1 MNGFKDSLFVG
12 AVPAEPSV
20 ADDMVGRYET
30 EMAGIYRLVGIIGQY
45 PIVVLL
51 EKGGVQRVSPV
62 FPWDDQHVFL
72 HLFPDKMTVYGVGQ
86 FLPQLIFLESR
97 EAEHTAEILLSEIP
111 EWDI

>member
-51 EKGGVQRVSPV
+51 EKKKLVSRPSKYN
-62 FPWDDQHVFL
+62 FPSR
-72 HLFPDKMTVYGVGQ
+72 KEA
-86 FLPQLIFLESR
+86 LPSVSR
-97 EAEHTAEILLSEIP
+97 MMISLQAVSEAASSG
-111 EWDI
+111 

>member
-45 PIVVLL
+45 PIVVLS
-51 EKGGVQRVSPV
+51 EKEEI
-62 FPWDDQHVFL
+62 
-72 HLFPDKMTVYGVGQ
+72 KMCIRDSIRY
-86 FLPQLIFLESR
+86 
-97 EAEHTAEILLSEIP
+97 
-111 EWDI
+111 DIKYRAHSG

>member
-51 EKGGVQRVSPV
+51 EKEEISP
-62 FPWDDQHVFL
+62 
-72 HLFPDKMTVYGVGQ
+72 
-86 FLPQLIFLESR
+86 
-97 EAEHTAEILLSEIP
+97 
-111 EWDI
+111 DITFRHGRKLYHPSPA

>member
-51 EKGGVQRVSPV
+51 EKEEISLPPRPRYNFPSRKEALPSVSRMMISLQAV
-62 FPWDDQHVFL
+62 
-72 HLFPDKMTVYGVGQ
+72 
-86 FLPQLIFLESR
+86 S
-97 EAEHTAEILLSEIP
+97 EAASSG
-111 EWDI
+111 

>member
-51 EKGGVQRVSPV
+51 EKEEISLPPVPDITFRHGRKLYHPSP
-62 FPWDDQHVFL
+62 
-72 HLFPDKMTVYGVGQ
+72 
-86 FLPQLIFLESR
+86 
-97 EAEHTAEILLSEIP
+97 A
-111 EWDI
+111 

>member
-45 PIVVLL
+45 PIVVLS
-51 EKGGVQRVSPV
+51 EKEEISSARPDITFRRGRKPCHPSPA
-62 FPWDDQHVFL
+62 
-72 HLFPDKMTVYGVGQ
+72 G
-86 FLPQLIFLESR
+86 
-97 EAEHTAEILLSEIP
+97 
-111 EWDI
+111 

>member
-45 PIVVLL
+45 PIVVG
-51 EKGGVQRVSPV
+51 KR
-62 FPWDDQHVFL
+62 
-72 HLFPDKMTVYGVGQ
+72 
-86 FLPQLIFLESR
+86 R
-97 EAEHTAEILLSEIP
+97 N
-111 EWDI
+111 

>member
-45 PIVVLL
+45 PIVVLS
-51 EKGGVQRVSPV
+51 EKEEISLPPVPDITFRRGRKPCHPSPA
-62 FPWDDQHVFL
+62 
-72 HLFPDKMTVYGVGQ
+72 G
-86 FLPQLIFLESR
+86 
-97 EAEHTAEILLSEIP
+97 
-111 EWDI
+111 

>member
-30 EMAGIYRLVGIIGQY
+30 EMAGIYRLLGIIGQY

-51 EKGGVQRVSPV
+51 EKEEITLPHVQKKNSI
-62 FPWDDQHVFL
+62 
-72 HLFPDKMTVYGVGQ
+72 K
-86 FLPQLIFLESR
+86 E
-97 EAEHTAEILLSEIP
+97 
-111 EWDI
+111 

>member
-51 EKGGVQRVSPV
+51 EKEKLVSRR
-62 FPWDDQHVFL
+62 
-72 HLFPDKMTVYGVGQ
+72 PDITFRHGRKLYH
-86 FLPQLIFLESR
+86 PSP
-97 EAEHTAEILLSEIP
+97 A
-111 EWDI
+111 